1 MKSEVVVIFLSFR
14 KNKETKPISKFQKN
28 LTGPSFQCCRF
39 NSICRS
45 NKFCGVE
52 ELHRT
57 FEIQHKKGH
66 YFHKVFD
73 NSNLKYEKM
82 KIAKIK
88 K

>member
-45 NKFCGVE
+45 NKFCDVE

-57 FEIQHKKGH
+57 FEI
-66 YFHKVFD
+66 HKVFD
-73 NSNLKYEKM
+73 NSHLKYEKM